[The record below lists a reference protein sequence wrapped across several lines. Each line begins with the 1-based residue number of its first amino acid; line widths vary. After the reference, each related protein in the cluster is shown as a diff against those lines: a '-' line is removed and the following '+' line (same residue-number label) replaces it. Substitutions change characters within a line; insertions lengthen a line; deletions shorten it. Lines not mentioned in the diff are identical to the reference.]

1 MRQQTA
7 SSRRR
12 LRGEGGAATLEYVA
26 VLVAV
31 AVVVGVVGASV
42 AATRPDVVQAVECT
56 VRGFLE
62 GDDGCDDGGGPT
74 TYDATPAAPPPGQG
88 DYGNAQGGRGE
99 VDPRRVDDAVGSVRD
114 SLDGG
119 WDGTRQDDLRDI
131 YDTLAGLNG
140 PELDAAIA
148 ELSDDELRRLVE
160 QMEEG
165 WFGGGWSRED
175 RRLFWNM
182 LAEKGNRTTLDR
194 LSRYTDEL
202 RPDFSQVGGDS
213 AREDPESIAN
223 QSDWGELDHVLFEQD
238 GSETAIHPND
248 VSQGA
253 LGDCWFI
260 APMMALAQ
268 QNPGLIERAIRPN
281 PNGSFTVTLYQD
293 GQPVQYVVT
302 PDMVIGPDGSSA
314 FVDDPRRGEQ
324 TELWPLVLEKAMAM
338 HAGSYADIEGDW
350 PDRALGALT
359 GQETTNYDGGGD
371 LPGIEAL
378 DRYVADGGVVAM
390 SSLFDADGHDRYS
403 QPPNDGGLV
412 TGHAYYVQSVDP
424 AAGTVTVVNP
434 WGISDYPPI
443 TMSYE
448 EFTRDFSRYHWNPGG
463 S

>member
-1 MRQQTA
+1 M
-7 SSRRR
+7 
-12 LRGEGGAATLEYVA
+12 LA
-26 VLVAV
+26 VV
-31 AVVVGVVGASV
+31 AVVLGLAGLAFTSSGSRV
-42 AATRPDVVQAVECT
+42 
-56 VRGFLE
+56 LE
-62 GDDGCDDGGGPT
+62 GAQCAVRSVLSQEGACAGQDDSPT
-74 TYDATPAAPPPGQG
+74 TYDPAAAAPPGQG
-88 DYGNAQGGRGE
+88 DYGNAQGERGE
-99 VDPRRVDDAVGSVRD
+99 VDPGRVDDAVDAVRD
-114 SLDGG
+114 GLDGG
-119 WDGTRQDDLRDI
+119 WDGTRQDDLREV
-131 YDTLAGLNG
+131 YDALQGLNG

-194 LSRYTDEL
+194 LSRFTDEI

-248 VSQGA
+248 VAQGA

-378 DRYVADGGVVAM
+378 DRYVSDGGVVAM